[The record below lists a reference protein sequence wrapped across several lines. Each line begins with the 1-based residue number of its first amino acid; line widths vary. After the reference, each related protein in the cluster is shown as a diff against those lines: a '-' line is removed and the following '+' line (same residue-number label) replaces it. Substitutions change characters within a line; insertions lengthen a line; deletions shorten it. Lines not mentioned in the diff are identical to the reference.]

1 MLDTGLTLRSGIF
14 QKALVK
20 RVHIKKIF
28 PGVKIIV
35 EFCTKS
41 TRFYPRL
48 YPVRGE
54 PSWYP
59 FSTNP
64 EPPMS
69 PFNHKENPIWDRLI
83 QHADIMNLPEK
94 HLKHLLA
101 DSRRLEKFSLK
112 ASGIFYDFSR
122 QRVEEKTLDLLI
134 ELAEF
139 RHLKQR
145 FADMVS
151 GKKVNVT
158 EDRPALHTAARNFSD
173 DPVRVDG
180 KDVMPSIR
188 KIRKDMNTFVSRVH
202 EGKIVGST
210 GKPFNTAVVIGI
222 GGSYLGTE
230 FVATALNGLA
240 DKNINILFLSN
251 VDIHNF
257 GKIASA
263 IDVERTLWIV
273 ISKSYTTAETLANA
287 NQVRAFIEK
296 KGLDP
301 AKHFITVTSKGSPGD
316 NPKNPVL
323 SSFHMFDFI
332 GGRYSVTSAVGGVP
346 LSLYL
351 GYDRFERFLKGA
363 EEMDLHTRHAAE
375 KENIPLMAAL
385 ISVWNNNFLGYPAQA
400 IIPYASPLSKL
411 AAHIQ
416 QLSMESNGKSVTKD
430 GNPLDEPAGGIIFGE
445 PGTNAQH
452 SFFQLAHQGRPFPID
467 FIGVIHPHYKQYQI
481 RSKGVTNHQEL
492 WSNLIAQPTALA
504 RGKED
509 TNPAKSF
516 SGNRPSSTILLN
528 DLSPENI
535 GRLLAFYEAKTVFE
549 AFIWDINPFDQFGV
563 ELGKILATNI
573 RKEMALRNQNTSH
586 SFEKVDPISK
596 FYLDTLF
603 SGSL

>member
-1 MLDTGLTLRSGIF
+1 MTQR
-14 QKALVK
+14 K
-20 RVHIKKIF
+20 H
-28 PGVKIIV
+28 
-35 EFCTKS
+35 
-41 TRFYPRL
+41 
-48 YPVRGE
+48 
-54 PSWYP
+54 
-59 FSTNP
+59 N
-64 EPPMS
+64 
-69 PFNHKENPIWDRLI
+69 ENPTWNRLI
-83 QHADIMNLPEK
+83 QRADIMNLPEK
-94 HLKHLLA
+94 HLKHLL
-101 DSRRLEKFSLK
+101 RYNGRLEKFSLK
-112 ASGIFYDFSR
+112 AAGIFYDFSR
-122 QRVEEKTLDLLI
+122 QRVDEKTMDHLI

-139 RHLKQR
+139 RKLKQR
-145 FADMVS
+145 FYDMVR
-151 GKKVNVT
+151 GKKANVT
-158 EDRPALHTAARNFSD
+158 ENRPALHTAARNFSD
-173 DPVRVDG
+173 DPVLVDG

-188 KIRKDMNTFVSRVH
+188 KVRNDIKTFVSTIH
-202 EGKIVGST
+202 EGTIVGST
-210 GKPFNTAVVIGI
+210 GKPFNTVVIIGI

-230 FVATALNGLA
+230 FVANALHALA
-240 DKNINILFLSN
+240 DKNMKMMFLSN

-257 GKIASA
+257 GKIASV

-273 ISKSYTTAETLANA
+273 ISKSYTTAETMANA
-287 NQVRAFIEK
+287 NQVRAYIEE

-301 AKHFITVTSKGSPGD
+301 AKHFVTVTSKGSPGD
-316 NPKNPVL
+316 DPANPVL

-351 GYDRFERFLKGA
+351 GYERFERFLKGA
-363 EEMDLHTRHAAE
+363 EEMDLHARHATE
-375 KENIPLMAAL
+375 RENIPLLAAL

-430 GNPLDEPAGGIIFGE
+430 NNPLDEPAGGIIFGE

-467 FIGVIHPHYKQYQI
+467 FIGVIDPHYKQFQGQ
-481 RSKGVTNHQEL
+481 SKGVTNHQEL
-492 WSNLIAQPTALA
+492 WSNLIAQPNALA
-504 RGKED
+504 QGKKD
-509 TNPAKSF
+509 ANPSKSF

-563 ELGKILATNI
+563 ELGKILATDI
-573 RKEMALRNQNTSH
+573 REEMAMKNQDISH
-586 SFEKVDPISK
+586 TFENVDPITK

-603 SGSL
+603 SDCL